1 VAAGG
6 APGAAAALFGHAVV
20 SQCLPACLLLSV
32 CRPLILCLCLLP
44 PPLTHSLTRSSSL
57 LLCVQGRTLR
67 ESAGHQLR
75 MDTVWSHA
83 ARPHASLPQH
93 VQRGCRGCVLLR
105 FQHGE

>member
-6 APGAAAALFGHAVV
+6 APGAAAALLGHAVV

-32 CRPLILCLCLLP
+32 CCPLVP
-44 PPLTHSLTRSSSL
+44 MPAPSPAHSLTRSFSL
-57 LLCVQGRTLR
+57 LLCVQGRTLC